1 MNNDVERHYDAAPG
15 VTQGRAPVAPGVEL
29 YYETRGAGAPVVLIN
44 NFFMLA
50 PFWRALT
57 PKLPDEY
64 LVIGYDLRNQ
74 GLSNWPG
81 GEIGPADHVDDVIRL
96 LDHLGLERAT
106 LMGAS
111 ASTLIARDAAIAHP
125 DRVDAV
131 VLAGP
136 IFNATGGARRR
147 RLLRSWLASLDAGG
161 PAGLFNHIYP
171 LIFTEQTIE
180 TGGSAAYLAVREI
193 FLQVATVEQ
202 AGGNLAASLKMSDDP
217 ARLREIHCPTLVITG
232 EADFLTS
239 PSSLDAVKAL
249 VPDCTVT
256 VLPFAGHAP
265 YYEANEEFEAG
276 VERFLATVPTD
287 PTVTTVAGVL

>member
-1 MNNDVERHYDAAPG
+1 MNQDVECYYGVEPG
-15 VTQGRAPVAPGVEL
+15 VAQGRAPVAPGVEL
-29 YYETRGAGAPVVLIN
+29 YYETRGSGPPVVLLN

-57 PKLPDEY
+57 PRLPDDH
-64 LVIGYDLRNQ
+64 LVVGYDLRNQ
-74 GLSNWPG
+74 GLSSCPG
-81 GEIGPADHVDDVIRL
+81 ADIAPGDHIDDLIRL
-96 LDHLGLERAT
+96 LDHLGIERAT
-106 LMGAS
+106 IMGAS

-125 DRVDAV
+125 DRVDAL

-147 RLLRSWLASLDAGG
+147 RLLRSWLSSLAAGG

-180 TGGSAAYLAVREI
+180 SGGSAAYLAVREI
-193 FLQVATVEQ
+193 FLVVVTAEQ
-202 AGGNLAASLKMSDDP
+202 AGGNLTASLKMSDDP
-217 ARLREIHCPTLVITG
+217 ARLRDIRCPTLVITG

-239 PSSLDAVKAL
+239 PSSLEAVAAL

-256 VLPFAGHAP
+256 VLPFTGHAP

-276 VERFLATVPTD
+276 VGRFLAGLRTP
-287 PTVTTVAGVL
+287 AGAP